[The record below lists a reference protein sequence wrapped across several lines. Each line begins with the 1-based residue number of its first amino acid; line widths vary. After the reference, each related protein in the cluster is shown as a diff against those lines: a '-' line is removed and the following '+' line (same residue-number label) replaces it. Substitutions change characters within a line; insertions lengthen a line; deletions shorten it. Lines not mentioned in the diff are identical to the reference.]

1 MKVII
6 IGAGIG
12 GTSAGIALRRLGHDV
27 VIYDRMRENK
37 PVGAALSLW
46 SNGVKVLNWLGLRDE
61 VAALA
66 NISTDYY
73 LRLEQGRGT
82 RPSDQVLHA
91 LAKALGLD
99 DESRLYLFRL
109 AAGEFPDPAIAP
121 DEAAARIGR
130 ILGQWTQTPAYVS
143 DSNRDIVASNPI
155 APLTR
160 LSIFVMSAWVSAF
173 LP

>member
-61 VAALA
+61 VAALGGDMA
-66 NISTDYY
+66 TMAYRDGITGEVLCDFSLDPVTAQTGQKPYPVARAD
-73 LRLEQGRGT
+73 LQALLMRTFGEDDIHLGR
-82 RPSDQVLHA
+82 QVVAH
-91 LAKALGLD
+91 
-99 DESRLYLFRL
+99 R
-109 AAGEFPDPAIAP
+109 AAPAGAADAP
-121 DEAAARIGR
+121 VGGRARAAHHH
-130 ILGQWTQTPAYVS
+130 
-143 DSNRDIVASNPI
+143 
-155 APLTR
+155 
-160 LSIFVMSAWVSAF
+160 LSIPLGYCRRARRPHDGGTARC
-173 LP
+173 

>member
-61 VAALA
+61 VAALGGDMA
-66 NISTDYY
+66 TMAYRDGITG
-73 LRLEQGRGT
+73 E
-82 RPSDQVLHA
+82 VLCDFS
-91 LAKALGLD
+91 L
-99 DESRLYLFRL
+99 
-109 AAGEFPDPAIAP
+109 DPARPIRYVRGNNLTNSGP
-121 DEAAARIGR
+121 EHLFIN
-130 ILGQWTQTPAYVS
+130 ITPRTA
-143 DSNRDIVASNPI
+143 
-155 APLTR
+155 
-160 LSIFVMSAWVSAF
+160 
-173 LP
+173 